1 MAEIKSKVTLIGA
14 MLARPGLE
22 FIYEGELPACEQCK
36 VRKACNNLK
45 VGRKY
50 KVLSIRTTVHG
61 CSVHMNGA
69 CAVEIVESPVVGLI
83 KADLAIVNSRILPDL
98 SCTQSECKSYPL
110 CHPDGVVSGERY
122 VVSEV
127 LGNAPDRCEKGRLL
141 KLVGLCPI

>member
-1 MAEIKSKVTLIGA
+1 MTEIKSKVTLIGA

-36 VRKACNNLK
+36 VRKACNNLR

-50 KVLSIRTTVHG
+50 RVLSIRTTVHG
-61 CSVHMNGA
+61 CSVHLNGA
-69 CAVEIVESPVVGLI
+69 CAVEIVESPMVGLI
-83 KADLAIVNSRILPDL
+83 KADLAIANSRILPDL

-122 VVSEV
+122 MVSEV
-127 LGNAPDRCEKGRLL
+127 LGNAPDHCEKGRSL
-141 KLVGLCPI
+141 KLVGLLPI